1 MLICVWMHLHV
12 SILGLVLGEK
22 VEVFAQRAGELG
34 HLFAAVVGGARSV
47 TLPLLYVSVDL
58 HHDVCEVRVSGME
71 TQPLVEFLDK
81 PGSPL
86 GVAHGCCAFE
96 RCKAA
101 DHVRPLR

>member
-1 MLICVWMHLHV
+1 MHLHV

-58 HHDVCEVRVSGME
+58 ETDRRGAGVKVRKSKVMS
-71 TQPLVEFLDK
+71 
-81 PGSPL
+81 
-86 GVAHGCCAFE
+86 
-96 RCKAA
+96 
-101 DHVRPLR
+101 